1 MIKLKAWLES
11 LAIFVLTLVL
21 IAGVSQSPLGTWE
34 REVSAHPF
42 VEYAVM
48 MAVPSLFLL
57 ALRRNPEEYG
67 ISLRNSREQFHM
79 ALRAFPAVAVVS
91 AISGMVNYRQWHG
104 ALILGGAYLALLFVL
119 GKSMEKLVNP
129 EGHGLA
135 GGMVFSLM
143 SWAGKALAALV
154 FYLFFLGLG
163 EELLFRG
170 YLQSRLNQAFGK
182 PFLFFGVAWGWG
194 VVLSAAL
201 FGGMH
206 ILNLGSLVSGHWQP
220 APWWGLWTF
229 FAGLVLGFVREKS
242 GGILAPVLLH
252 GLPQALAE
260 AVFGQ

>member
-1 MIKLKAWLES
+1 
-11 LAIFVLTLVL
+11 
-21 IAGVSQSPLGTWE
+21 
-34 REVSAHPF
+34 
-42 VEYAVM
+42 
-48 MAVPSLFLL
+48 
-57 ALRRNPEEYG
+57 
-67 ISLRNSREQFHM
+67 
-79 ALRAFPAVAVVS
+79 
-91 AISGMVNYRQWHG
+91 MVNSRQWHG
-104 ALILGGAYLALLFVL
+104 ALILAGAYLALLLAL
-119 GKSMEKLVNP
+119 GKSMEDLVNP
-129 EGHGLA
+129 KGHGLA
-135 GGMVFSLM
+135 GGMALSLM
-143 SWAGKALAALV
+143 SWADKALVALV

-170 YLQSRLNQAFGK
+170 YVQSRINQAFGK

-206 ILNLGSLVSGHWQP
+206 IHNLGSLVSGHWQP